1 MGRPVHW
8 IQYVFVGFAL
18 LIFYLVLLGLAEHVG
33 FELAYG
39 LASLATAGLIG
50 FYSASALKERSKG
63 IFVGVVLLA
72 FYLLL
77 YLLLRVEDYALLI
90 GSLSGFGFL
99 ATLMYMTR
107 NVDWSGYGG
116 DKQPDDLA

>member
-1 MGRPVHW
+1 MAKTTKRMQAAFDGIDREKLYTVEEA
-8 IQYVFVGFAL
+8 VK
-18 LIFYLVLLGLAEHVG
+18 
-33 FELAYG
+33 
-39 LASLATAGLIG
+39 
-50 FYSASALKERSKG
+50 ALKERSKG